1 MGQESS
7 QMDKE
12 AECNA
17 NANDDLKRELM
28 RRPKRVVISNLCGR
42 KKIPWPY
49 PNVMAS

>member
-17 NANDDLKRELM
+17 DANDDLKEGINE
-28 RRPKRVVISNLCGR
+28 KTEENSN
-42 KKIPWPY
+42 
-49 PNVMAS
+49 

>member
-17 NANDDLKRELM
+17 NVNDYLKEGINE
-28 RRPKRVVISNLCGR
+28 KAEESSI
-42 KKIPWPY
+42 
-49 PNVMAS
+49 